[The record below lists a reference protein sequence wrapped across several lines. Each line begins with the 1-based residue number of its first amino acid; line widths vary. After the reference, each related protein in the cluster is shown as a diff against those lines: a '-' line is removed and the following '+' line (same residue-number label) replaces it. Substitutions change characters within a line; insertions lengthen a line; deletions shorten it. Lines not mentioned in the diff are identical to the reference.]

1 MKKVLFLL
9 LATVMLLTQAMAQQD
24 SVSIGSATTTS
35 STSAIPGL
43 WGNHRSVH
51 LYSAEEMNLPEGGMI
66 EGLAL
71 DIASVTSGSGRELR
85 IYMKEVND
93 TTLPEN
99 MTINALDDDAVLVY
113 NSNGPLAITANAWN
127 YITLQTPFLYSGAG
141 SLYIFFEGEGCTASG
156 GCSVNVKGAN
166 GASKAWTKCWD
177 TSAPDLNAP
186 IARSNDYR
194 ANIRLFYS
202 PATDDYCYPVSG
214 ITASNPSIDGI
225 DLSWTSD
232 NNSFVVEYKLQS
244 ESWDSENVITENT
257 SSTEI
262 TLSGLLSSSFYE
274 ARIKSICPNDESSWM
289 SITFSTEC
297 DVISTF
303 PWSETFNNDWS
314 YNPMTDTAF
323 HPAPLCWLNMS
334 AKAANSSYIAK
345 QNANDAYLY
354 GYGSSSN
361 TNETY
366 RNSEWLMTPVLELTG
381 GEVLNFFT
389 KKSSASYSPELRIY
403 AFELSDGDVTSL
415 ADTSNFFLIDSITTF
430 TTNYEE
436 KEISLEDLSGQF
448 RLAFVRNRKIGHGAV
463 YVNDVMVKPAPTC
476 DRPSNLVASNITGNS
491 VDLTWTEVEGAD
503 SYNVYYKTSA
513 AADWTIVNATEVP
526 FTLTGLEQTT
536 AYTINVQTVC
546 SDGTESGFILAPAI
560 SVTTTCVAL
569 VPPVLE
575 TFDTYPAGTGITNCW
590 KEGKLAWADIANP
603 DSTITIA
610 SNSWDSYSN
619 YVFDSHAA
627 IELYSTTRKDW
638 LISPQIDLGDGSIAY
653 DLKFDLAFTYW
664 NSAADAYNVGNQKFA
679 VAISTDGGQTW
690 DMENAMIWDSTSTTQ
705 EGFFINDI
713 YPSGQRVVMDLSE
726 YTGNI
731 VVGFYG
737 EQLVSGGDNRI
748 HIDNFQVVEHVDC
761 LDLLSFDLA
770 VATPT
775 SVAISWPVPEDSD
788 YDAVIIYNEGDTI
801 DWENGITENVS
812 AGTEFPYILEGLSS
826 ETTYT
831 FSVAFDCGGQYAQ
844 PITITM
850 PSGGVEVPFICDF
863 DDPDVASLWTINNGT
878 HATKLYIGALSTEPD
893 NNKLYV
899 SSDNGATLSYSKTG
913 TNVVTAAVP
922 LQFPEEGVTYKIKFD
937 YKGGGESTWDYI
949 KVLLLDLGE
958 DISATTASTQ
968 PAWAASTYAQE
979 GFLYPSGVKFNLQNN
994 VTTAEI
1000 IVPGELVNGTS
1011 KNLVFAWRQ
1020 DSGGGDEIGV
1030 EIDNVSVVETA
1041 CSAPTD
1047 FDLAED
1053 GAQTNSLTFD
1063 LETEQGDEWE
1073 INYKVYGAESWE
1085 SLIVSSST
1093 GIQIDD
1099 LLSGTMYQ
1107 FRVRSICGEDT
1118 SWWAPV
1124 NDNGYV
1130 LYQTLCEDITISE
1143 EEPFVETFDAPTWF
1157 RSGNITT
1164 EGDYAPSCW
1173 FNIDAKHASYNWRH
1187 VTTAS
1192 NNYNGSAGSLAMYSY
1207 STATADTISDWF
1219 ITPIFNLSGE
1229 ETFSFYAKTST
1240 SNETLKI
1247 MYYNVDEYEDMTSG
1261 ADTANFELL
1270 TTINLEANS
1279 DWNIYDISLSEL
1291 SGRTRLAFYAS
1302 VPGYYIRIDEVMVHI
1317 VDCQRP
1323 EHDAL
1328 VVSDITPTSAVVNIN
1343 DENNSEWTIY
1353 YKPENAEVYDELTT
1367 TDSYN
1372 ELTDLLSNTTYE
1384 FYVVA
1389 NCGGSQSQ
1397 PSNTITFVTPCA
1409 YVTELPYT
1417 EGFEADWVTEGLSNV
1432 AAPSCWI
1439 NINGGYNSSTYK
1451 WTRYTTASSVYD
1463 GLASAQSYG
1472 YTSATSS
1479 TYVNND
1485 FLITPAID
1493 VEGGARLRFYAK
1505 KGSTS
1510 YNGKLKIKYYDVTEN
1525 GDMTSAADTAN
1536 FIDLVEISNFTTTY
1550 EEYTF
1555 DIPELPSTYR
1565 IAFARQDTS
1574 NGYIYIDN
1582 VSIDYVPSCIRPE
1595 PASVVAS
1602 NITTSSATISW
1613 TDNDESHSSWNVY
1626 YRMLGTEEYIIIP
1639 VSEPSVELTDLV
1651 SAESYEVYVT
1661 TNCGNEESEGTYV
1674 TTFSTLQESVEV
1686 PYTCDFEEEGTN
1698 GWLLRNGSCTNKW
1711 YVGTPA
1717 SETSGK
1723 LFITNN
1729 NGGAAQYTISA
1740 TSIVV
1745 AEKLFQ
1751 LGATDSVRISF
1762 DLTIG
1767 GETTYDYLKVY
1778 WLPVDTVY
1786 EATTTTPYYALNSY
1800 APGTIMSNASNSSYR
1815 FLNSISTT
1823 QNMSVTIQNNPNEL
1837 RKLVFVWKN
1846 DISGG
1851 NQPGAI
1857 IDNVMVEPVGEEITC
1872 FRPVDNS
1879 LVASNIY
1886 STSATISW
1894 EASDESQSAW
1904 NVYYKTST
1912 DETYTMVTSDETS
1925 IELTDLLPQTQY
1937 TVYVTTN
1944 CGSEE
1949 STPSTTLTFRTEC
1962 TAVSVPW
1969 SEDFTTD
1976 PITSTC
1982 WSRMNGMLSENVSL
1996 TSTTSGTW
2004 TYSSTAVN
2012 GNSTGKIKNNV
2023 YGTNK
2028 SNWILTPMIDLGES
2042 GDLYELSFDLA
2053 LTDYNYPNNPPD
2065 AAPDDKFA
2073 VVVSEDGVTWS
2084 NANVLI
2090 YADGDEDTEHNFSD
2104 FTNTFSNISFALQD
2118 AEGNPLTGI
2127 VRIGFYVE
2135 STIVNGDNDLFID
2148 NLSIALASGEE
2159 PGVTAPV
2166 VTTLAA
2172 TAITHDGATLNGTI
2186 TAGSETITEQ
2196 GFKYKATAAADWTT
2210 VNATGETITA
2220 TLTTLISGTE
2230 YAFKAFATTAT
2241 GTVEGETMTFTTTCG
2256 TVTSFPY
2263 VESFEGLDFACWT
2276 VSAVTAGAEP
2286 WELDDEPVYGEDIVL
2301 SPVYGNQAAVH
2312 TYIFEESSR
2321 LASPILDLSSLTN
2334 PYLKLSYARLSF
2346 EGPAE
2351 TLTVQ
2356 YRTTADGTWT
2366 TLTTLSGTPDQWIL
2380 DSIAL
2385 PTPSATYQIAFTS
2398 EGVDGYGV
2406 AVDYLTI
2413 YNAIAGEEPE
2423 VIAPVVTTLAATAV
2437 DHQGATLNGT
2447 ITAGSEEITAQ
2458 GFMYKAT
2465 AATDWT
2471 TVNATGTT
2479 ISATLS
2485 ALTAETEYT
2494 FKAFATTATG
2504 TVEGEAMTF
2513 TTTTAPVVVTP
2524 PTVATLAATAIT
2536 HESATLNGTITAGS
2550 ETITAQGFMYKATAA
2565 ADWTTVNATGTTI
2578 SATLSALTAETEY
2591 TF

>member
-1 MKKVLFLL
+1 
-9 LATVMLLTQAMAQQD
+9 
-24 SVSIGSATTTS
+24 
-35 STSAIPGL
+35 
-43 WGNHRSVH
+43 
-51 LYSAEEMNLPEGGMI
+51 
-66 EGLAL
+66 
-71 DIASVTSGSGRELR
+71 
-85 IYMKEVND
+85 
-93 TTLPEN
+93 
-99 MTINALDDDAVLVY
+99 
-113 NSNGPLAITANAWN
+113 
-127 YITLQTPFLYSGAG
+127 
-141 SLYIFFEGEGCTASG
+141 
-156 GCSVNVKGAN
+156 
-166 GASKAWTKCWD
+166 
-177 TSAPDLNAP
+177 
-186 IARSNDYR
+186 
-194 ANIRLFYS
+194 
-202 PATDDYCYPVSG
+202 
-214 ITASNPSIDGI
+214 
-225 DLSWTSD
+225 
-232 NNSFVVEYKLQS
+232 
-244 ESWDSENVITENT
+244 
-257 SSTEI
+257 
-262 TLSGLLSSSFYE
+262 
-274 ARIKSICPNDESSWM
+274 
-289 SITFSTEC
+289 
-297 DVISTF
+297 
-303 PWSETFNNDWS
+303 
-314 YNPMTDTAF
+314 
-323 HPAPLCWLNMS
+323 
-334 AKAANSSYIAK
+334 
-345 QNANDAYLY
+345 
-354 GYGSSSN
+354 
-361 TNETY
+361 
-366 RNSEWLMTPVLELTG
+366 
-381 GEVLNFFT
+381 
-389 KKSSASYSPELRIY
+389 
-403 AFELSDGDVTSL
+403 
-415 ADTSNFFLIDSITTF
+415 
-430 TTNYEE
+430 
-436 KEISLEDLSGQF
+436 
-448 RLAFVRNRKIGHGAV
+448 
-463 YVNDVMVKPAPTC
+463 
-476 DRPSNLVASNITGNS
+476 
-491 VDLTWTEVEGAD
+491 
-503 SYNVYYKTSA
+503 
-513 AADWTIVNATEVP
+513 
-526 FTLTGLEQTT
+526 
-536 AYTINVQTVC
+536 
-546 SDGTESGFILAPAI
+546 
-560 SVTTTCVAL
+560 
-569 VPPVLE
+569 
-575 TFDTYPAGTGITNCW
+575 
-590 KEGKLAWADIANP
+590 
-603 DSTITIA
+603 
-610 SNSWDSYSN
+610 
-619 YVFDSHAA
+619 
-627 IELYSTTRKDW
+627 
-638 LISPQIDLGDGSIAY
+638 
-653 DLKFDLAFTYW
+653 
-664 NSAADAYNVGNQKFA
+664 
-679 VAISTDGGQTW
+679 
-690 DMENAMIWDSTSTTQ
+690 
-705 EGFFINDI
+705 
-713 YPSGQRVVMDLSE
+713 
-726 YTGNI
+726 
-731 VVGFYG
+731 
-737 EQLVSGGDNRI
+737 
-748 HIDNFQVVEHVDC
+748 
-761 LDLLSFDLA
+761 
-770 VATPT
+770 
-775 SVAISWPVPEDSD
+775 
-788 YDAVIIYNEGDTI
+788 
-801 DWENGITENVS
+801 
-812 AGTEFPYILEGLSS
+812 
-826 ETTYT
+826 
-831 FSVAFDCGGQYAQ
+831 
-844 PITITM
+844 
-850 PSGGVEVPFICDF
+850 
-863 DDPDVASLWTINNGT
+863 
-878 HATKLYIGALSTEPD
+878 
-893 NNKLYV
+893 
-899 SSDNGATLSYSKTG
+899 
-913 TNVVTAAVP
+913 
-922 LQFPEEGVTYKIKFD
+922 
-937 YKGGGESTWDYI
+937 
-949 KVLLLDLGE
+949 
-958 DISATTASTQ
+958 
-968 PAWAASTYAQE
+968 
-979 GFLYPSGVKFNLQNN
+979 
-994 VTTAEI
+994 
-1000 IVPGELVNGTS
+1000 
-1011 KNLVFAWRQ
+1011 
-1020 DSGGGDEIGV
+1020 
-1030 EIDNVSVVETA
+1030 
-1041 CSAPTD
+1041 
-1047 FDLAED
+1047 
-1053 GAQTNSLTFD
+1053 
-1063 LETEQGDEWE
+1063 
-1073 INYKVYGAESWE
+1073 
-1085 SLIVSSST
+1085 
-1093 GIQIDD
+1093 
-1099 LLSGTMYQ
+1099 
-1107 FRVRSICGEDT
+1107 
-1118 SWWAPV
+1118 
-1124 NDNGYV
+1124 
-1130 LYQTLCEDITISE
+1130 
-1143 EEPFVETFDAPTWF
+1143 
-1157 RSGNITT
+1157 
-1164 EGDYAPSCW
+1164 
-1173 FNIDAKHASYNWRH
+1173 
-1187 VTTAS
+1187 
-1192 NNYNGSAGSLAMYSY
+1192 
-1207 STATADTISDWF
+1207 
-1219 ITPIFNLSGE
+1219 
-1229 ETFSFYAKTST
+1229 
-1240 SNETLKI
+1240 
-1247 MYYNVDEYEDMTSG
+1247 
-1261 ADTANFELL
+1261 
-1270 TTINLEANS
+1270 
-1279 DWNIYDISLSEL
+1279 
-1291 SGRTRLAFYAS
+1291 
-1302 VPGYYIRIDEVMVHI
+1302 
-1317 VDCQRP
+1317 
-1323 EHDAL
+1323 
-1328 VVSDITPTSAVVNIN
+1328 
-1343 DENNSEWTIY
+1343 
-1353 YKPENAEVYDELTT
+1353 
-1367 TDSYN
+1367 
-1372 ELTDLLSNTTYE
+1372 
-1384 FYVVA
+1384 
-1389 NCGGSQSQ
+1389 
-1397 PSNTITFVTPCA
+1397 
-1409 YVTELPYT
+1409 
-1417 EGFEADWVTEGLSNV
+1417 
-1432 AAPSCWI
+1432 
-1439 NINGGYNSSTYK
+1439 
-1451 WTRYTTASSVYD
+1451 
-1463 GLASAQSYG
+1463 

-1505 KGSTS
+1505 KGTTS

-1626 YRMLGTEEYIIIP
+1626 YRMLGTEEYIVIP

-1651 SAESYEVYVT
+1651 NAESYEVYVT

-1674 TTFSTLQESVEV
+1674 TTFSTLQESVEI

-1729 NGGAAQYTISA
+1729 NGGTAQYTITA

-1767 GETTYDYLKVY
+1767 GESTYDYLKVY
-1778 WLPVDTVY
+1778 WLPADTVY
-1786 EATTTTPYYALNSY
+1786 EATTTSPYYALNSY

-1846 DISGG
+1846 DISNG

-1982 WSRMNGMLSENVSL
+1982 WSKMNGMLSENVSL

-2210 VNATGETITA
+2210 VNATGETISA

-2447 ITAGSEEITAQ
+2447 ITAGSETITAQ

-2494 FKAFATTATG
+2494 FKA
-2504 TVEGEAMTF
+2504 
-2513 TTTTAPVVVTP
+2513 
-2524 PTVATLAATAIT
+2524 
-2536 HESATLNGTITAGS
+2536 
-2550 ETITAQGFMYKATAA
+2550 
-2565 ADWTTVNATGTTI
+2565 
-2578 SATLSALTAETEY
+2578 
-2591 TF
+2591 